1 MFLDFNVGNDV
12 FNEKIANT
20 PYFSLLIA
28 ISERVSTSEQTQLK
42 FSPCFFSDYK
52 LAFAAKTELQSIPKG
67 ANRFNLLLG
76 RAKRA

>member
-28 ISERVSTSEQTQLK
+28 ISERVSTSELSAFEFRPA
-42 FSPCFFSDYK
+42 FSLITSPLS
-52 LAFAAKTELQSIPKG
+52 P
-67 ANRFNLLLG
+67 
-76 RAKRA
+76 